1 MDDQVLALLRDQV
14 GIIILGTVFLF
25 VGIVACCIAA
35 IRGRGG
41 VRILVW
47 FGILNLMSGAIMLA
61 QAPAAFSLL
70 PRSTWAIRP

>member
-1 MDDQVLALLRDQV
+1 LQDEQVLTLLRSQV
-14 GIIILGTVFLF
+14 GLIILGTVFLF

-47 FGILNLMSGAIMLA
+47 FGIFNIM
-61 QAPAAFSLL
+61 
-70 PRSTWAIRP
+70 